1 MSLWPWR
8 LTDRGCLLRI
18 VLHQVSLL
26 EASLVEK
33 VPQLRGLI
41 TSQPRSPTSLEPVE
55 RLVLLCHAACV
66 ALLEEWPIVPRTRCS
81 GRRWGAPEPWML
93 GGLANAQEVADA
105 RGVGGRT
112 DH

>member
-18 VLHQVSLL
+18 GLHQVSLL

-41 TSQPRSPTSLEPVE
+41 TSEPGSPASLEPVE
-55 RLVLLCHAACV
+55 QLVLLCHATYV

-81 GRRWGAPEPWML
+81 ARHWGAPEPWML
-93 GGLANAQEVADA
+93 GGLANAQEVADT
-105 RGVGGRT
+105 RGNGGRP